1 MMASLQEVLA
11 EPKTLRLLGLN
22 LHCISYDDMFRVFDH
37 WLRADSNKGFSVALI
52 NVDCCVSGL
61 LDLRVRQVYQEADL
75 LGVDGRPFLY
85 LARVLRNT
93 KSDQLCAPEMIL
105 QCARVAPDRGYKFF
119 LYGGRPGYL
128 ERMIIFL
135 KAVNPSLTISGK
147 YCPPFRDL
155 TPEED
160 HQVCQII
167 TASGANLVWV
177 GLGSPKQ
184 DLWIRQH
191 RDKLPG
197 CILIASGATFDFYSG
212 RIRRAPSW
220 CSKCGLEWLYR
231 LSQDPRRLCK
241 RYTIFNVLFCVAL
254 LLELLGILKLGP
266 KGTSKSH
273 LML

>member
-22 LHCISYDDMFRVFDH
+22 LNCISYDDMFRIFDH
-37 WLRADSNKGFSVALI
+37 WLRADSNRGFSVALI
-52 NVDCCVSGL
+52 NAYGSVSGL
-61 LDLRVRQVYQEADL
+61 LDLRVRQLYQEADL

-85 LARVLRNT
+85 LARLLRNT

-105 QCARVAPDRGYKFF
+105 QCARVAPSRGYKFF

-128 ERMIIFL
+128 ERMSTFL
-135 KAVNPSLTISGK
+135 KAVNPSLAISGT

-160 HQVCQII
+160 QEVCRMIK
-167 TASGANLVWV
+167 ASGANMIWV

-184 DLWIRQH
+184 DFWIRQH

-197 CILIASGATFDFYSG
+197 CIFIASGATFDFYSG

-220 CSKCGLEWLYR
+220 CSNSGLEWLYR
-231 LSQDPRRLCK
+231 LSQDPRRLWK
-241 RYTIFNVLFCVAL
+241 RYTILNALFCVAL
-254 LLELLGILKLGP
+254 LLELVGILKLDQRR
-266 KGTSKSH
+266 
-273 LML
+273 